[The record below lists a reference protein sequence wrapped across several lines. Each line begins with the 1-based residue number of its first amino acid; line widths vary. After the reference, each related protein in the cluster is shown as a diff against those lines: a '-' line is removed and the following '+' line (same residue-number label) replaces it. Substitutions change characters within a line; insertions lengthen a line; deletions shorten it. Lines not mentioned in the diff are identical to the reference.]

1 MWRGNPAVGA
11 AVTVLHRIAI
21 LDDYQ
26 NVARDMADWDSLN
39 MELAVFNRPFS
50 DPSEV
55 VSALAG
61 FDVVVAMRERTAF
74 PAQVLQSLTDLAL
87 LISAGPA
94 VNAAID
100 LDAAHKHGI
109 TVCHTGYSFTSTVE
123 LTWALILAAA
133 RNVAVESDSM
143 RNGGWQRSVGVGL
156 AGKTLAILGLGRIG
170 SLVARAGQSF
180 GMDTVAW
187 SSNLTERRASE
198 QGVRAVSKQELFSD
212 ADILTIHL
220 GLGDRTRGI
229 VGTAELHAM
238 KPSAILVNT
247 SRGPIVDEA
256 ALVSALRT
264 KTIGGAALDVFD
276 VEPLPAD
283 HVLRSLPN
291 VLLSPHLGFVTQ
303 EQYQTFYRDA
313 VENIA
318 AFEAGRPI
326 RVFPEVSARS

>member
-1 MWRGNPAVGA
+1 
-11 AVTVLHRIAI
+11 VTVLRRVAI

-26 NVARDMADWDSLN
+26 DVAHEMADWDSLN
-39 MELAVFNRPFS
+39 VEVAVFNRPFS
-50 DPSEV
+50 EPGEV

-74 PAQVLQSLTDLAL
+74 PAQVLQSLTGLAL
-87 LISAGPA
+87 LISTGPA

-109 TVCHTGYSFTSTVE
+109 TVCYTGYSSTPTVE

-133 RNVAVESDSM
+133 RNLAVESDSM

-156 AGKTLAILGLGRIG
+156 AGKTLALLGLGRIG
-170 SLVARAGQSF
+170 SLVARTGQSF

-187 SSNLTERRASE
+187 SPNLTERRGAE
-198 QGVRAVSKQELFSD
+198 HGVTAVSKQELFSD

-220 GLGDRTRGI
+220 GLGDSTRGI

-238 KPSAILVNT
+238 KPSAMLVNT
-247 SRGPIVDEA
+247 SRGPIVHEA
-256 ALVSALRT
+256 ALVAALRT
-264 KTIGGAALDVFD
+264 KTIGGAALDAFD
-276 VEPLPAD
+276 IEPLPAD

-291 VLLSPHLGFVTQ
+291 VLLTPHLGFVTR

-326 RVFPEVSARS
+326 RVLS